1 MRASERDKTVWIGIP
16 SVPARRVGQ
25 AFLSFYIALTIA
37 TVVDVLLV
45 LNNHGPVGWQRVAEA
60 IFDDGSSIVGWAL
73 AGTWPIMEVF
83 RIMLASLWE
92 NRIRRRA
99 IEQGLRQG
107 LEQGREEGIEENQRL
122 WEAWNER
129 RIQAQ
134 ERGEPFDEPPPSIGA
149 NRG

>member
-1 MRASERDKTVWIGIP
+1 MRASERDTTVWIGIP

-37 TVVDVLLV
+37 IVVDALLV
-45 LNNHGPVGWQRVAEA
+45 LNNHGSVGWQRVAEA

-99 IEQGLRQG
+99 IEQG
-107 LEQGREEGIEENQRL
+107 REETQRL